1 MLHLAGVSKHAG
13 LRVAGYKRCG
23 SSTGVNESNGS
34 VDCWEIEVRTFDH
47 PWSELDDLFRR
58 ECLLRHES
66 ADHRVA
72 DVQRSGG
79 LLHSDPEALIRWWTS
94 RKALGVANVLHAL
107 LRPGV
112 VVAGAIAN
120 RFRIET
126 PPRRLNARPALA
138 LVP

>member
-1 MLHLAGVSKHAG
+1 
-13 LRVAGYKRCG
+13 
-23 SSTGVNESNGS
+23 

-112 VVAGAIAN
+112 VVAGAIAQPVQDRDTSSTAKRSSCIGPGPLGIRDSFN
-120 RFRIET
+120 GQVPGRIW
-126 PPRRLNARPALA
+126 PLRSR
-138 LVP
+138 